1 MNSRNFPNFLLKPLI
16 NFVLLIYL
24 FFSRLFHVDFE
35 AKENGEPIKAVNRC
49 KPLTVDVEGAPN
61 VELLKKSSL
70 MEEYN

>member
-1 MNSRNFPNFLLKPLI
+1 
-16 NFVLLIYL
+16 
-24 FFSRLFHVDFE
+24 VDFE

-61 VELLKKSSL
+61 IELLKKSSL